1 MDFSSTQGPSP
12 SSYAPDI
19 NDIIANETSLS
30 HDPFMFSHG
39 LSGVN
44 QTSNYLFV
52 NILVATALVPAMLAF
67 CFRIFISV
75 RNDRRRISA
84 IASCRRHDFWK
95 RDRYTCWGPLKRY
108 FLYAPVT
115 SSRQQHQTKD
125 PRCTNRTTN
134 LTIPQ
139 ITVIVVYVLSNL
151 AYCLAIPVR
160 PRVQMVAELRGRCG
174 ALAAFNLIFTVLFAL
189 RNNPLIRILRISYD
203 TFNLFHRW
211 TARLVVFESIA
222 HVSAFLYNTYQVTYS
237 GQSGWHSISW
247 LLGRSISYQS
257 GLVAFV
263 AFGLLMIHS
272 IRPLRHAFYET
283 FLTLH
288 RIGIAVSISGVY
300 FHLAK
305 HALPQLPWIY
315 LVITLLVLELLIR
328 TLRLVFYNLSW
339 RQRSWTRV
347 NLAVLPGEATRV
359 TFELPRSWNANPGS
373 HVQIYI
379 PRVAPFA
386 SHPFSVAWSQPSDQF
401 EVCKEKLPSTIDDL
415 KLEQGPSTVS
425 CIIRSRRGFTKSLYN
440 LASKSEGDQAQLWGA
455 IEGPYGGFHTLDTHG
470 TVLLFAAGV
479 GITHQ
484 LSFVRHLLS
493 GHNTDT
499 AATRKVLLV
508 WCIANIEALEW
519 VQPWLEEIEAMQN
532 FRRVVRIRLHIS
544 RMTSFELQNHSLPA
558 YLDIKLERCNVR
570 ETLDDEIL
578 AQVGAMGVSVCGPS
592 RFSASVRAAVRRRVG
607 VRSIDFFEEAFSY

>member
-1 MDFSSTQGPSP
+1 MDASLAQSPSP
-12 SSYAPDI
+12 VPYVPDI
-19 NDIIANETSLS
+19 NDIHASESDSS
-30 HDPFMFSHG
+30 HDPFRFSHG

-44 QTSNYLFV
+44 QTSNYLFI
-52 NILVATALVPAMLAF
+52 NILLATALAPAILAL
-67 CFRIFISV
+67 CFRIFISA
-75 RNDRRRISA
+75 RNDRRRVSA
-84 IASCRRHDFWK
+84 IASCRGHDFWK
-95 RDRYTCWGPLKRY
+95 RNRYTYWGSFKRY

-115 SSRQQHQTKD
+115 PTRRQHQATESTSMK
-125 PRCTNRTTN
+125 RVTNRT
-134 LTIPQ
+134 IPHVV
-139 ITVIVVYVLSNL
+139 VIIVYVLSNL

-160 PRVQMVAELRGRCG
+160 PRAQMVAELRGRCG

-189 RNNPLIRILRISYD
+189 RNNPLIRILHVSYD

-211 TARLVVFESIA
+211 TARLVAFESIG
-222 HVSAFLYNTYQVTYS
+222 HVSAFLFNSYQVTYS
-237 GQSGWHSISW
+237 GQSGWHSVGW
-247 LLGRSISYQS
+247 VLGRSSSYQS
-257 GLVAFV
+257 GLTAFI

-288 RIGIAVSISGVY
+288 RIGIAVAISGVY

-315 LVITLLVLELLIR
+315 LVIALLALELSIR
-328 TLRLVFYNLSW
+328 TMRLLSYNFSW
-339 RQRSWTRV
+339 RRRSWTRV

-359 TFELPRSWNANPGS
+359 TFTLPRSWNANPGS

-379 PRVAPFA
+379 PRIAPLGA
-386 SHPFSVAWSQPSDQF
+386 HPFSVAWSQSSL
-401 EVCKEKLPSTIDDL
+401 EVCKEKLPATIDDL
-415 KLEQGPSTVS
+415 RFEQGPSTVS
-425 CIIRSRRGFTKSLYN
+425 CVIRSRRGMTRSLYN
-440 LASKSEGDQAQLWGA
+440 LASQSEGHQVQFWGA
-455 IEGPYGGFHTLDTHG
+455 IEGPYGGYHTFDTYG

-484 LSFVRHLLS
+484 LSFVRHLIN

-508 WCIANIEALEW
+508 WCIANIDALEW
-519 VQPWLEEIEAMQN
+519 VRPWLEEIAAMQN

-544 RMTSFELQNHSLPA
+544 RMTSFELQGHSLPS
-558 YLDIKLERCNVR
+558 YLDVKPERCNVK
-570 ETLDDEIL
+570 ETLDDEVL

-592 RFSASVRAAVRRRVG
+592 DFSASVRAAVRRRVG